1 MHRDGGGGG
10 RDGRRENTRVIA
22 LSRAQSVPACRSS
35 SGVRAMKNLQDI
47 SGTFIVIL
55 VILSSLSGPLRALLS
70 SRLVRLTV
78 QITISRQTLRASDGE
93 IMGLLTTPTLRS
105 KYVTS
110 FSPGLSWPGRARG
123 MGGWTVR
130 SRSNHDLPRKLL
142 IMGDSKIEQEK
153 GQSWHGI
160 LGVLGGSRLFELSC
174 YRWG

>member
-1 MHRDGGGGG
+1 
-10 RDGRRENTRVIA
+10 
-22 LSRAQSVPACRSS
+22 
-35 SGVRAMKNLQDI
+35 MKNLQDI

-110 FSPGLSWPGRARG
+110 FSPGLSWPGGQEGWGVGRSGAGRITISRG
-123 MGGWTVR
+123 
-130 SRSNHDLPRKLL
+130 SY
-142 IMGDSKIEQEK
+142 E
-153 GQSWHGI
+153 
-160 LGVLGGSRLFELSC
+160 
-174 YRWG
+174 